1 MATSTDFQNEAA
13 GISTFAGKTTNT
25 MQPPQEPCPSM
36 TEPPA
41 ENSRVHQS
49 PDEAALCWSTDL
61 GHLLEDD
68 EQEEHDPD
76 PPQDQPEVQEVKQGA
91 AADDQ
96 EAGGQE
102 QKEDRALPPDPDS
115 NLMMGVANQDEA
127 GESGGSV
134 PSPVVTETEQRNTEM
149 AARGRRPDGCFKP
162 GTAVE
167 EASLQ
172 KVGGPSDP
180 PTFAAV
186 SASRP
191 TSSGD
196 GGDVTC
202 CDLLSLRSD
211 SVSLASEFNVFG
223 RSEEDDTRSVTTSS
237 VMSLFHRVSL
247 DPLEKEWL
255 KSCAV
260 GNVATQRRLLAQE
273 PGLVLKKTALHW
285 AARHGREDAVD
296 MMLHSGADVNVRSV
310 SGYTALHLAS
320 IHGHQDVVQT
330 LINTQ
335 NAKTNIRDYHGK
347 TAVQY
352 WSGSADIFEKP
363 ESQSGGRCVRRQR
376 TQRYALPSF
385 LLSRSRSQGQLNL
398 EFRTPPQSSSH
409 DALDLHV

>member
-273 PGLVLKKTALHW
+273 PGLVLKKDFITGFTALHW

-296 MMLHSGADVNVRSV
+296 MMLHSGADVNVRSMLKPTSEITTGRRPFSTGAAAPTSSRNPSLSQAGGVFAV
-310 SGYTALHLAS
+310 SGRSVTLCRPSCCLALA
-320 IHGHQDVVQT
+320 V
-330 LINTQ
+330 
-335 NAKTNIRDYHGK
+335 RDSS
-347 TAVQY
+347 T
-352 WSGSADIFEKP
+352 WS
-363 ESQSGGRCVRRQR
+363 SGRR
-376 TQRYALPSF
+376 
-385 LLSRSRSQGQLNL
+385 LSPPPT
-398 EFRTPPQSSSH
+398 TPWTSMFKVDRP
-409 DALDLHV
+409 A